1 MPSVITPITP
11 ARVAIIDQVTGGV
24 SRPWY
29 MFFQSLYENSLAF
42 VTGSGSQVTQ
52 LTSKSTGVT
61 INTLCGQIT
70 TSNES
75 LASNTSVS
83 FTMTN
88 NNISATDIVLVNAAS
103 VAGVAPTA
111 NTYSVSCDAVLAGSC
126 RIQIRNIS
134 GTAAAQALV
143 LNFAVIRAVN
153 A

>member
-1 MPSVITPITP
+1 MLNITPVTP
-11 ARVAIIDQVTGGV
+11 ARVSIVDPNTGFV

-29 MFFQSLYENSLAF
+29 MFFQSLYENSLSY
-42 VTGSGSQVTQ
+42 VSGSGGTVTQ
-52 LTSKSTGVT
+52 LTSKSTDVVLNT
-61 INTLCGQIT
+61 ICGQIT
-70 TSNES
+70 TNAAS

-83 FTMTN
+83 FTMVNST
-88 NNISATDIVLVNAAS
+88 IAATDIVLVNAAN
-103 VAGVAPTA
+103 VAGAAPTI

-143 LNFAVIRAVN
+143 INFAIVKAVN